1 MATLSRKRERVFTR
15 LSDYP
20 SHADL
25 ITPLTLTGEEVP
37 AANRSRCRL
46 SLPAEVSD
54 GDALDNGRGAT
65 DRHLAAMASTRC
77 RTLSSTAFG

>member
-1 MATLSRKRERVFTR
+1 MATLSRKRERGF
-15 LSDYP
+15 
-20 SHADL
+20 HAPYL
-25 ITPLTLTGEEVP
+25 ITPLTLAGEGGTR